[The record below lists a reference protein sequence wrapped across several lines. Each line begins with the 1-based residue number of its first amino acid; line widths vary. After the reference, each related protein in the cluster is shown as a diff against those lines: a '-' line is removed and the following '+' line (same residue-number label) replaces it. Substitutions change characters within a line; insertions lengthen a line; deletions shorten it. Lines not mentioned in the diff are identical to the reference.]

1 MVDINSHMV
10 ANSPEAV
17 EVKDIDIDTV
27 VRRKSMLASAVFV
40 IASSIENPVN
50 ANTDTV
56 TPNAEVSAVDMPSI
70 YQIRH
75 SLLAKDFPVSPCF
88 PVRAL

>member
-1 MVDINSHMV
+1 V
-10 ANSPEAV
+10 V
-17 EVKDIDIDTV
+17 EVEDIDIDIV
-27 VRRKSMLASAVFV
+27 EGRKSMLASAVFV

-56 TPNAEVSAVDMPSI
+56 TPNAEVSAVDITSI

-75 SLLAKDFPVSPCF
+75 SLSAKDFPVSPCF

>member
-1 MVDINSHMV
+1 
-10 ANSPEAV
+10 V
-17 EVKDIDIDTV
+17 EVVEVEDIDAV

-40 IASSIENPVN
+40 IASSIESPVN
-50 ANTDTV
+50 VDAA
-56 TPNAEVSAVDMPSI
+56 TPSAGVSGVDITSI

-75 SLLAKDFPVSPCF
+75 LLSDKDFQAFLCF

>member
-1 MVDINSHMV
+1 
-10 ANSPEAV
+10 
-17 EVKDIDIDTV
+17 
-27 VRRKSMLASAVFV
+27 MLASAVFV

-56 TPNAEVSAVDMPSI
+56 TPNAEVSAVDITSI

-75 SLLAKDFPVSPCF
+75 SLSAKDFPVSPCF
-88 PVRAL
+88 LVRAL